1 MKNTGKKLIVWALLC
16 TLILSLSGCGA
27 KEASTGAEGETIKIG
42 CILPLTGGSA
52 YLGKLQQEGL
62 NYCVDYYNAKGGIQG
77 KKIEVVYADS
87 TGVPDVAV
95 TELERMINNE
105 KIKAITGPYNSTVA
119 ISISPLAEKYQ
130 IPFVVMSSSALSI
143 CQQGYEYTFRPGQ
156 TTTDNTNALIGLC
169 DLIEQQYGDEIVNIG
184 ILYENGE
191 WGKQQ
196 EESFKQIFTAAGK
209 NIVFDE
215 PFENGSADFSAS
227 ILKLKKSGA
236 QFVVPSCTSFSD
248 AVLFTRQ
255 LKEYKCDA
263 GILATGGVFVLPELL
278 ETLGEDADYL
288 LSTDTWNPDF
298 LAIRGE
304 DALALHQGYI
314 DQYGHKMGEPAG
326 MAWIAGVTL
335 FEGLLA
341 AEDLGG
347 PAIADGLRGLRLK
360 AEDEAMLMIPY
371 EQVDMSQKTA
381 DGQTGQNRFA
391 FSMISQVINGE
402 WRSVYPDQI
411 LVENPL
417 IWPIPVE

>member
-1 MKNTGKKLIVWALLC
+1 MRRKFMVW
-16 TLILSLSGCGA
+16 TLICMLVLSLSACGA
-27 KEASTGAEGETIKIG
+27 KETGGGAESETIKIG

-77 KKIEVVYADS
+77 KPIEIVYADS

-143 CQQGYEYTFRPGQ
+143 CQQGYQYTFRPGQ

-169 DLIEQQYGDEIVNIG
+169 DLIAEKYGDEIEDIG

-196 EESFKQIFTAAGK
+196 EESFKEIFSKAGK
-209 NIVFDE
+209 NIVFNE
-215 PFENGSADFSAS
+215 PFENGAADFSAS

-278 ETLGEDADYL
+278 EMLGEDANYV

-304 DALALHQGYI
+304 EAIALHQGYI
-314 DQYGHKMGEPAG
+314 DRYGYKMGEPAG

-335 FEGLLA
+335 FEGLQA
-341 AEDLGG
+341 SEDLSG
-347 PAIADGLRGLRLK
+347 PAIATALRDLRLK
-360 AEDEAMLMIPY
+360 AGDEAMLLIPY
-371 EQVDMSQKTA
+371 EQIDMSQQTA

-391 FSMISQVINGE
+391 FSMISQVLNGE
-402 WRSVYPDQI
+402 WKSVYPNEI

-417 IWPIPVE
+417 VWPIPIE